1 MSSTEEEKK
10 GEEEDKQE
18 SNEKEEAKEEPKE
31 KDTSDSVERRGEDYE
46 ILKEE
51 FPNYDLS
58 FKIIVIGNAGVGKSC
73 LSMQATKKKFENND
87 LATVG
92 FEFFVFNMK
101 YKNKVLKLQIW
112 DTCGQEIYRSLI
124 TSFYK
129 NSSLAIIVYA
139 IDE

>member
-1 MSSTEEEKK
+1 MSK
-10 GEEEDKQE
+10 
-18 SNEKEEAKEEPKE
+18 EKEELPQKEEIKEKPKE
-31 KDTSDSVERRGEDYE
+31 TDNGSNVIKKGEDYE
-46 ILKEE
+46 LLAEDYS
-51 FPNYDLS
+51 NYDIA

-73 LSMQATKKKFENND
+73 LSMQATKRRFENNY

-101 YKNKVLKLQIW
+101 LDNKILKLQIW
-112 DTCGQEIYRSLI
+112 DTCGQEVYRSLI